1 MSGCQESPML
11 EDVPTVKAITSIEK
25 KRASKKAWRE
35 NNPDKVRAHKKTS
48 RENNLDKVKARDKA
62 YYEKNRNKVNA
73 RNKAWQK
80 NNPDKVRAAA
90 KAWREKNRDKCNEY
104 LKKARSTP
112 KGLLNTRISN
122 GVRDSLVRGK
132 KQGHQ
137 WKSMVDF
144 TVEQLQKHLE
154 KKFTKGMSW
163 DLFLK
168 GEIHIDHKIPISAFN
183 FETPDDIDF
192 KKCWSLKNLQPMWAK
207 ENLTK
212 NAKLEKPFQP
222 SLTL

>member
-25 KRASKKAWRE
+25 KRASKKAWRK
-35 NNPDKVRAHKKTS
+35 NNPDKVKAHKKTS
-48 RENNLDKVKARDKA
+48 RENNLDKVKAYDKA

-122 GVRDSLVRGK
+122 GVRDSLVRVK

-183 FETPDDIDF
+183 F
-192 KKCWSLKNLQPMWAK
+192 
-207 ENLTK
+207 
-212 NAKLEKPFQP
+212 
-222 SLTL
+222 